1 MSRRRQK
8 AGESRNY
15 PFDASMEN
23 LAKAYASEKWHPPR
37 PWRSKEEGLMI
48 RRYVLLWL
56 TCRDAS
62 RPSGRDWAKQL
73 GISHTWL
80 QKVVREFK
88 TDPSK
93 LRRIE
98 AYGYPTL
105 EQLGRAQKH
114 TRRMKERGELRSH
127 GERKREASRDQ
138 PKIQPQ

>member
-1 MSRRRQK
+1 
-8 AGESRNY
+8 
-15 PFDASMEN
+15 
-23 LAKAYASEKWHPPR
+23 
-37 PWRSKEEGLMI
+37 MI

-98 AYGYPTL
+98 AYGYATL
-105 EQLGRAQKH
+105 EQLSRAQEH
-114 TRRMKERGELRSH
+114 TRRMRERGELRLQ
-127 GERKREASRDQ
+127 GERKAHG
-138 PKIQPQ
+138 

>member
-1 MSRRRQK
+1 MI
-8 AGESRNY
+8 
-15 PFDASMEN
+15 
-23 LAKAYASEKWHPPR
+23 PR
-37 PWRSKEEGLMI
+37 YI
-48 RRYVLLWL
+48 LLWL

-105 EQLGRAQKH
+105 EQLSRAQEY
-114 TRRMKERGELRSH
+114 TRRMRERGELRSY
-127 GERKREASRDQ
+127 GERKASR
-138 PKIQPQ
+138 